1 MRAMSTFR
9 HEADFKDLSLQAAQI
24 NYKAGAF
31 DGLKKVSGGQRGMT
45 VLREV
50 GQSLDSD
57 PCRQ

>member
-1 MRAMSTFR
+1 MQQQGFFTQRFFLR
-9 HEADFKDLSLQAAQI
+9 ID
-24 NYKAGAF
+24 NYKAGVL

-57 PCRQ
+57 PSCQ